1 MRTKTHTLIVF
12 AVAALSAPLFSI
24 PVYGTVPRAAA
35 VVPLPPPAWTVYVL
49 VGGVPVDVTDSA
61 SHGEGHVYLNG
72 VLLGDIA
79 PDGSILDGNAVV
91 VGFVVVEP

>member
-24 PVYGTVPRAAA
+24 PVHGTVPRAAA

-61 SHGEGHVYLNG
+61 SHGEGHVYIDG
-72 VLLGDIA
+72 VLLGTLTPSGDIV
-79 PDGSILDGNAVV
+79 DGNEVV
-91 VGFVVVEP
+91 VGFVDVEP

>member
-24 PVYGTVPRAAA
+24 PVHGTVPRAAA

-49 VGGVPVDVTDSA
+49 VGGVPVDVTAPGATRDLVTRA
-61 SHGEGHVYLNG
+61 AA
-72 VLLGDIA
+72 DIA
-79 PDGSILDGNAVV
+79 AAQREMRAVQTQQ
-91 VGFVVVEP
+91 

>member
-24 PVYGTVPRAAA
+24 PVHGTVPRAAA

-61 SHGEGHVYLNG
+61 SHGEGHVYIDG
-72 VLLGDIA
+72 VLLGTLTPSGDIV
-79 PDGSILDGNAVV
+79 DGNEVV